1 MGLSQEP
8 SEAVQH
14 VPGSPAGR
22 VSLGRFMGE
31 QVSLMAETPVGS
43 HGPRGTWDRFV
54 QVAFVMSQGRSPGP

>member
-14 VPGSPAGR
+14 VPGSLAGR

-31 QVSLMAETPVGS
+31 RVSLMAETPVGS
-43 HGPRGTWDRFV
+43 HGPRGT
-54 QVAFVMSQGRSPGP
+54 